1 MSSNPYRDNINAIMD
16 RQRNKGL
23 ETYGMGLEDNTDPSA
38 IERIEYIEEEL
49 VDALNYLEWL
59 KEKLSED

>member
-59 KEKLSED
+59 KEKLSEN

>member
-1 MSSNPYRDNINAIMD
+1 MSSNPYKDNIDAIFKK
-16 RQRNKGL
+16 QRAKGL

-59 KEKLSED
+59 KEKLSEN